1 MLAVMS
7 TDAAAQ
13 AFSVAVFLQ
22 GRDTAYIAGVYA
34 HVFPAQTERVLD
46 LIAPRGFDC
55 WVSMLF
61 VTIQSVHV
69 L

>member
-1 MLAVMS
+1 MS

-13 AFSVAVFLQ
+13 AFSVAVFLH

-34 HVFPAQTERVLD
+34 HVFPLQTVRVLD

-55 WVSMLF
+55 WVTMLF
-61 VTIQSVHV
+61 VIALSAHA